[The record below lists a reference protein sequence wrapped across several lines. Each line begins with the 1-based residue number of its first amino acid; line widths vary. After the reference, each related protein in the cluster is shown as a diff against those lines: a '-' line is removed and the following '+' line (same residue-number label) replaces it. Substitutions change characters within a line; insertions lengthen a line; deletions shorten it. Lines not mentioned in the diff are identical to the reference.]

1 MSEQDL
7 VIETVRDILTGFEPF
22 VLTAER
28 RWDAGLWA
36 ALAEAGLTGV
46 GLPEEAGGSGG
57 ELPDAVAI
65 VATLARGAAAVPV
78 AEQILVAGPVLVA
91 ADLDLP
97 SPEQP
102 TTFAVADAVAV
113 HPVDD
118 GDGPGRFTLTG
129 AVTDIAWAGVASHVA
144 VLAPAPAGIEGSVL
158 ALVDAS
164 RLPAT
169 DAFNLAG
176 EPRGSLVL
184 DEAPASGA
192 LLTEAQAGEV
202 RARYALA
209 RAVQL
214 AAALEQVLAWT
225 VQYAGERHQFGRP
238 LGKFQAIQ
246 MELAEMAGEV
256 TAVTALTDAA
266 VQSLD
271 RGSPDLVL
279 AAAAAKVRAG
289 AAVEVVARLAHQVH
303 GAIGFTQE
311 HKLHHLTRRLWS
323 WRDEAGSDLAWARV
337 LGAGL
342 LADGPDGLWPALTRV
357 V

>member
-1 MSEQDL
+1 MSDQDL
-7 VIETVRDILTGFEPF
+7 VVETVRDILTAHEPF
-22 VLTAER
+22 VLTEDR
-28 RWDAGLWA
+28 RWDAGLWR
-36 ALAEAGLTGV
+36 ALAESGLTGV
-46 GLPEEAGGSGG
+46 GLPEESGGSGG
-57 ELPDAVAI
+57 ELADAVA
-65 VATLARGAAAVPV
+65 VVRTLAAGAAAVPV
-78 AEQILVAGPVLVA
+78 AEQLLVAGPALVA
-91 ADLDLP
+91 ADLSLP
-97 SPEQP
+97 SPEEP
-102 TTFAVADAVAV
+102 LTFAVADAVTV
-113 HPVDD
+113 HPVDN
-118 GDGPGRFTLTG
+118 GDGPGRFTVNGT
-129 AVTDIAWAGVASHVA
+129 VTDLAWAGVAAHVA
-144 VLAPAPAGIEGSVL
+144 VLAPAPAGIEGALL

-164 RLPAT
+164 RLEAT

-184 DEAPASGA
+184 DQVPASGA
-192 LLTEAQAGEV
+192 LLSEAQASEL
-202 RARYALA
+202 RARFALA

-225 VQYAGERHQFGRP
+225 VQYAGERQQFGRP

-266 VQSLD
+266 VQAMD
-271 RGSPDLVL
+271 RGSDFVL

-323 WRDEAGSDLAWARV
+323 WRDEAGSELVWSRV

-342 LADGPDGLWPALTRV
+342 LTDGPDALWPALTRV

>member
-1 MSEQDL
+1 
-7 VIETVRDILTGFEPF
+7 
-22 VLTAER
+22 
-28 RWDAGLWA
+28 
-36 ALAEAGLTGV
+36 
-46 GLPEEAGGSGG
+46 
-57 ELPDAVAI
+57 VAI
-65 VATLARGAAAVPV
+65 VRTLASGAAAVPV
-78 AEQILVAGPVLVA
+78 AEQILVAGPALVA

-102 TTFAVADAVAV
+102 LTFATADAVTV
-113 HPVDD
+113 HPVDN
-118 GDGPGRFTLTG
+118 GDGPGRFTVNGT
-129 AVTDIAWAGVASHVA
+129 VTDLAWAGVASHVA
-144 VLAPAPAGIEGSVL
+144 VLAPAPAGIQGAVL

-164 RLPAT
+164 GLPAT

-184 DEAPASGA
+184 DEARASGA
-192 LLTEAQAGEV
+192 LLTEAQAREL

-214 AAALEQVLAWT
+214 GAALETVLAWT

-266 VQSLD
+266 VQALD
-271 RGSPDLVL
+271 RGSADVIL

-311 HKLHHLTRRLWS
+311 HKLHHLTRRCWS
-323 WRDEAGSDLAWARV
+323 WRDEAGSELVWSRV
-337 LGAGL
+337 LGTGL
-342 LADGPDGLWPALTRV
+342 LERGDDEFWPALTRV

>member
-1 MSEQDL
+1 
-7 VIETVRDILTGFEPF
+7 
-22 VLTAER
+22 VLTPDR
-28 RWDAGLWA
+28 RWDAGLWS

-46 GLPEEAGGSGG
+46 GLPEESGGSGG
-57 ELPDAVAI
+57 ELADAVAI
-65 VATLARGAAAVPV
+65 VRTLAAGAAAVPV
-78 AEQILVAGPVLVA
+78 AEQLLVAGPAVVA
-91 ADLDLP
+91 AGFELP
-97 SPEQP
+97 NLEEVL
-102 TTFAVADAVAV
+102 TFAEGGLVSAE
-113 HPVDD
+113 PSDD
-118 GDGPGRFTLTG
+118 GWELTG
-129 AVTDIAWAGVASHVA
+129 TVTDVPWAQVASQLA
-144 VLAPAPAGIEGSVL
+144 VLASGPDGPVL
-158 ALVDAS
+158 ALVSVGD
-164 RLPAT
+164 LETT
-169 DAFNLAG
+169 DAANLAG
-176 EPRGSLVL
+176 EPRGSFIFDGTAARV
-184 DEAPASGA
+184 AP
-192 LLTEAQAGEV
+192 LTEAEAEELRG
-202 RARYALA
+202 RYGLA

-225 VQYAGERHQFGRP
+225 VQYAGERQQFGRP

-266 VQSLD
+266 VQAMD
-271 RGSPDLVL
+271 RGSDFVL

-323 WRDEAGSDLAWARV
+323 WRDEAGSELVWSRV

-342 LADGPDGLWPALTRV
+342 LADGPDVLWPALTRV